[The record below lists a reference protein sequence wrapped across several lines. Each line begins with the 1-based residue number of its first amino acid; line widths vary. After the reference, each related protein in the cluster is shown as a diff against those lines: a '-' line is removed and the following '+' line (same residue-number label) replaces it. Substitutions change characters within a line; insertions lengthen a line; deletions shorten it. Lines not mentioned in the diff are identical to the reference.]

1 MKDGFCPKCGSNEVI
16 IKKRR
21 EIVWDSYA
29 LANPEQATAEDYLC
43 LNCGYLETYLM
54 PMSLNTQRSIRREQ
68 ELKRKRKN
76 DDG

>member
-21 EIVWDSYA
+21 KIEWDSFA
-29 LANPEQATAEDYLC
+29 RLDAESATAEDYLC
-43 LNCGYLETYLM
+43 LHCGYLETYLM
-54 PMSLNTQRSIRREQ
+54 ARSLNKQRAIQSEQ

-76 DDG
+76 DEG